1 MVAQL
6 PSSHFMQTQTAP
18 CDNHHGTLHGTCD
31 VVRAYIVVQTQRA
44 RRLDRPG
51 GLMTCFCVT
60 VSLCVCVQVKLWDVS
75 TQQPALIA
83 TQDLQVGAV
92 FGAAFCPEAP
102 WLLAAGGAM
111 GTVAVWDITTNSAVM
126 SKYGRKLSRAVA
138 AVASDDSTAAEQ

>member
-1 MVAQL
+1 
-6 PSSHFMQTQTAP
+6 
-18 CDNHHGTLHGTCD
+18 
-31 VVRAYIVVQTQRA
+31 
-44 RRLDRPG
+44 
-51 GLMTCFCVT
+51 MTCS
-60 VSLCVCVQVKLWDVS
+60 VSLYQCVCVQVKLWDVS

-126 SKYGRKLSRAVA
+126 SKYGRTLSRAVA

>member
-1 MVAQL
+1 MHDM
-6 PSSHFMQTQTAP
+6 HFLSR
-18 CDNHHGTLHGTCD
+18 CLRDLNDLS
-31 VVRAYIVVQTQRA
+31 
-44 RRLDRPG
+44 
-51 GLMTCFCVT
+51 F
-60 VSLCVCVQVKLWDVS
+60 VQVKLWDVS

-111 GTVAVWDITTNSAVM
+111 GTVAVWDITTNPAVM

-138 AVASDDSTAAEQ
+138 AVAGDDSVASDQ

>member
-1 MVAQL
+1 L
-6 PSSHFMQTQTAP
+6 
-18 CDNHHGTLHGTCD
+18 L
-31 VVRAYIVVQTQRA
+31 
-44 RRLDRPG
+44 
-51 GLMTCFCVT
+51 CVT

>member
-1 MVAQL
+1 M
-6 PSSHFMQTQTAP
+6 
-18 CDNHHGTLHGTCD
+18 CC
-31 VVRAYIVVQTQRA
+31 RAC
-44 RRLDRPG
+44 LLSP
-51 GLMTCFCVT
+51 L
-60 VSLCVCVQVKLWDVS
+60 QVKLWDVS

-138 AVASDDSTAAEQ
+138 AVAGDAEVNTEQ